1 MRIADGQLFW
11 LFFSNVLFVW
21 GGFIDCERESLAIH
35 RPLVTVLSL
44 SVDSLSQCPCQG
56 PGGMLRC
63 GGGWII
69 PGCHPAI
76 GAIPGG
82 IPGGGPPLVPHHH
95 RGHVRRRWAAGR
107 DRRRRPATTRGGS
120 LRRRQPRAFHRA
132 FAFALALLL
141 GFHVARRSLNLHFRE
156 RPPGSGD
163 RGSPGGPGEPARVPR
178 DAPQARAAPCAAV

>member
-1 MRIADGQLFW
+1 MQIGGQTLLVH

-82 IPGGGPPLVPHHH
+82 IPGGGPRWCPIIIAATCGGGGPPGGTGDDAPLPP
-95 RGHVRRRWAAGR
+95 AA
-107 DRRRRPATTRGGS
+107 PASAAASRARS
-120 LRRRQPRAFHRA
+120 IARSRLPLRFC
-132 FAFALALLL
+132 L
-141 GFHVARRSLNLHFRE
+141 GFTSAPSSEEFKSSLPGTVA
-156 RPPGSGD
+156 GV
-163 RGSPGGPGEPARVPR
+163 GGPGEPGGTGGAGPG
-178 DAPQARAAPCAAV
+178 AP

>member
-82 IPGGGPPLVPHHH
+82 IPGGGPRWCPIIIAATCGGGGPPGGTGDDAPLPP
-95 RGHVRRRWAAGR
+95 AAAASAAASR
-107 DRRRRPATTRGGS
+107 ARSIARSRLP
-120 LRRRQPRAFHRA
+120 LRFC
-132 FAFALALLL
+132 L
-141 GFHVARRSLNLHFRE
+141 GFT
-156 RPPGSGD
+156 SG
-163 RGSPGGPGEPARVPR
+163 GGV
-178 DAPQARAAPCAAV
+178 